1 MTQPVCSG
9 PKLHVATHDFFCR
22 SNVTK
27 CGILTQVAS
36 PPLPHPNLPRAAL
49 PHMYMEP
56 SFNTAALLSSPPA
69 QNTTCHHKKTRKNQN
84 QNLDESHDYVHTTMS
99 MTIRRMK
106 QNETER
112 NRTKQNETER
122 NWITLRF
129 PMFKALTNKGLVLKC
144 GTSLPARRFN
154 KESMPSPN

>member
-1 MTQPVCSG
+1 M
-9 PKLHVATHDFFCR
+9 ATHDFFCR

-69 QNTTCHHKKTRKNQN
+69 QNTTCHHKKTSKKTRKNQN
-84 QNLDESHDYVHTTMS
+84 QNLDESHDYVHMTMS
-99 MTIRRMK
+99 T
-106 QNETER
+106 
-112 NRTKQNETER
+112 
-122 NWITLRF
+122 
-129 PMFKALTNKGLVLKC
+129 
-144 GTSLPARRFN
+144 
-154 KESMPSPN
+154 